1 MKHIVGLIL
10 LLLTLLLTGCATTS
24 MASLDQDA
32 KAKEFTPSQD
42 KASLYIY
49 RNEIMGAGVHM
60 DVDLNGKKIGE
71 TVAQSY
77 FELNLNPGVYN
88 IVSHAENDSEL
99 SMTLEAGKNYF
110 VWQETKM
117 GFLYARNKL
126 QQVDDATG
134 RAGVKESKM
143 IAVSSG
149 DFGSTQPNPQANT
162 DTESAGVPEM
172 VDVQNTET
180 QNTQQKNAQT
190 PEVAPSSQ
198 PQMASAQLNGIFGV
212 SSVTVERLAMKR
224 NCQPAGAATL
234 TFKDGPT
241 ENYLVKCTD
250 GSELGAHC
258 EYRQCTL
265 K

>member
-1 MKHIVGLIL
+1 MKHVVGLIL
-10 LLLTLLLTGCATTS
+10 ILLTLLLTGCASTS

-32 KAKEFTPSQD
+32 QAKKFTPNPD

-60 DVDLNGKKIGE
+60 DVDLNGRKIGE

-134 RAGVKESKM
+134 RAGVNESKM
-143 IAVSSG
+143 IAVASA
-149 DFGSTQPNPQANT
+149 DLGSVSPGPQASSAT
-162 DTESAGVPEM
+162 QSAGMPQADPSEL
-172 VDVQNTET
+172 Q
-180 QNTQQKNAQT
+180 NAQISAVVPNAQAQTATT
-190 PEVAPSSQ
+190 PQ
-198 PQMASAQLNGIFGV
+198 NRMFGV
-212 SSVTVERLAMKR
+212 SSVTVEKLAMQR
-224 NCQPAGAATL
+224 NCQPAVGATL
-234 TFKDGPT
+234 LSKDGPI

-258 EYRQCTL
+258 EYHQCVL